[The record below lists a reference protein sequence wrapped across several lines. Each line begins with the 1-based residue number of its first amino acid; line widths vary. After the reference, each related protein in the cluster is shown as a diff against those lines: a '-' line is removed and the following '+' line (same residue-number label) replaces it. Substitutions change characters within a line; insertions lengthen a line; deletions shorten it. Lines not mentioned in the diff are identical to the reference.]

1 MKASCARDRA
11 RPSPLHWLAAALLLV
26 ALVSPAAATDPII
39 VQLDQATIM
48 QLPDR
53 AATVVVGN
61 PLIADL
67 TVQEHGAAKVG
78 VVTGKGYGA
87 TNFIV
92 LDRGGVVLLEKTVEV
107 TGPSDKI
114 VVVYRGVTHQTY
126 SCTPDCARRITLGDT
141 GQDYFDGTVDKDYFG
156 KTMEQTTVRDAQA
169 AGAGAKESGH

>member
-1 MKASCARDRA
+1 MTAACARDPV
-11 RPSPLHWLAAALLLV
+11 RPNPVSRLV
-26 ALVSPAAATDPII
+26 AAFLLAIFVSPAAAEPII

-53 AATVVVGN
+53 SATVVVGN

-67 TVQEHGAAKVG
+67 TVEEHGAAKVG
-78 VVTGKGYGA
+78 VITGKGYGA

-92 LDRGGVVLLEKTVEV
+92 LDRGGVVLLEKTIEV

-141 GQDYFDGTVDKDYFG
+141 GQDYFDGTVDKDYFA
-156 KTMEQTTVRDAQA
+156 KTLDQTVTRDAQA
-169 AGAGAKESGH
+169 AGVGGKDSGH